1 MKRLSLDMHQV
12 QVVPYSYDLAP
23 LYQGE
28 VDSTAVYATGGIIRL
43 RQAGYQPNLIWPS
56 DYGIHLYSDTLITA
70 NQTIAERPGLVVRFL
85 QDIYGGE
92 G

>member
-1 MKRLSLDMHQV
+1 MKRLGLDMHQV
-12 QVVPYSYDLAP
+12 QVVPHSYDLAQ
-23 LYQGE
+23 LCQGE
-28 VDSTAVYATGGIIRL
+28 VDITAVYATGGLIRL

-70 NQTIAERPGLVVRFL
+70 NQTIAERPDLVARFL